1 VSDDALIIPIETP
14 GAAEAAA
21 VLGQVGAQVDGLG
34 GSITRAAATFNQL
47 HAAFTTVVGSVGALA
62 TRIGEASEEQER
74 LNALSARLGV
84 NFDEAAASAGRFADE
99 TEAMAAAG
107 RFASADITVTQQRL
121 NDLMRVAGA
130 ASITLG
136 TDTAGAV
143 QMLQE
148 ALVRGREGGLQ
159 RFGTEL
165 ASVAGQSHT
174 VEERFAALHQQ
185 ALRVGQAHDTAA
197 DSVKRFQDA
206 IGDSARTMASAFTT
220 ELARLAAVQSGFA
233 SASSSAEDFKHTLE
247 AIGQTAALMVHAVV
261 GGLQI
266 IAGSVGTILGGIAEI
281 AGRLPG
287 LGSFGQAGRDFRLE
301 SQRLVSG
308 AVSGLEAIGRDQGTS
323 RTTAAPEVAP
333 AGQAGAGDTQRHG
346 GAGHGASGTEGDRLA
361 QQQEAALA
369 AAEEQARAAAIDAD
383 FRAVLRLG
391 TAEDQLAQHRAEN
404 FNAYLR
410 GEAANDN
417 ARQQEAQRATATFNA
432 QRALAN
438 KDRELL
444 AERET
449 AHRTFTGHLTELYA
463 AQESAGTRLADATRS
478 TFSDIGNALSTHIQA
493 VVAGKETLGQAL
505 RGMLS
510 DTLGAI
516 AKEAAMKGALYFAEG
531 LGHLI
536 TAPPLA
542 AADFG
547 ASAAFFGVAA
557 LAGAGAAATA
567 PSSAPAAGGGAASG
581 GRAAPVTSTAGGSSA
596 QGGGATV
603 VNNYYAPQFGG
614 RTGTMSEVGQHVMRF
629 TNIEHA
635 RTTRAA

>member
-1 VSDDALIIPIETP
+1 MTGEGIVIPIETP
-14 GAAEAAA
+14 GASEAAA

-34 GSITRAAATFNQL
+34 SSITRAAATFNQL

-174 VEERFAALHQQ
+174 VEERFAALHEQ
-185 ALRVGQAHDTAA
+185 ALRVGKAHDTAA

-206 IGDSARTMASAFTT
+206 IGDSARTMSSAFTT
-220 ELARLAAVQSGFA
+220 ELARLAAVRSGFA
-233 SASSSAEDFKHTLE
+233 AASSSAEDFKHTLE
-247 AIGQTAALMVHAVV
+247 AIAQTAALMVHAVV

-266 IAGSVGTILGGIAEI
+266 IAGVDGAILGGIAEI

-287 LGSFGQAGRDFRLE
+287 LGSFRQAGHDFRME

-323 RTTAAPEVAP
+323 RTTAAPEAAP
-333 AGQAGAGDTQRHG
+333 AAQVGAGDTRRHG
-346 GAGHGASGTEGDRLA
+346 GAGHGASGSEGDRIA
-361 QQQEAALA
+361 RQQEAALA
-369 AAEEQARAAAIDAD
+369 ASMEQARAAAIDAD

-391 TAEDQLAQHRAEN
+391 TAEDQLAEHREVN
-404 FNAYLR
+404 FNAYLHEQAANVIAR
-410 GEAANDN
+410 KQEAARAAD
-417 ARQQEAQRATATFNA
+417 AVVVAKKERDLLTERATAHA
-432 QRALAN
+432 R
-438 KDRELL
+438 
-444 AERET
+444 
-449 AHRTFTGHLTELYA
+449 FTGHLTELYA
-463 AQESAGTRLADATRS
+463 QQESAGTRLADATRS
-478 TFSDIGNALSTHIQA
+478 TFSDIGNAMSTHIQA
-493 VVAGKETLGQAL
+493 VVAGKETLGHAL

-516 AKEAAMKGALYFAEG
+516 AKEAAAKGALYFAEG

-547 ASAAFFGVAA
+547 ASAAFFAVAA

-581 GRAAPVTSTAGGSSA
+581 ARAAPVSSTSGSGA
-596 QGGGATV
+596 QQGGGGNTTIIY
-603 VNNYYAPQFGG
+603 NAPQFGG
-614 RTGTMSEVGQHVMRF
+614 RTGTMSEVGQHVMRY
-629 TNIEHA
+629 TNVENA